1 MIFHVEPFLCEGG
14 SSNEN
19 THWRFS
25 HGKPIIDLFLMI
37 FLKKLGFFT
46 MVNAKVIPF
55 FETLSEKL
63 NE

>member
-1 MIFHVEPFLCEGG
+1 MIFQAEPFLYEGG
-14 SSNEN
+14 SSTEN

-25 HGKPIIDLFLMI
+25 HGKPIIDLFLMF

-46 MVNAKVIPF
+46 MVNVKVIPF
-55 FETLSEKL
+55 FFFLSEKL

>member
-1 MIFHVEPFLCEGG
+1 
-14 SSNEN
+14 
-19 THWRFS
+19 
-25 HGKPIIDLFLMI
+25 MI

-63 NE
+63 NEWPKIHHYPGLLD